1 MTSLLCCLAF
11 AAEGGHVAT
20 SLPKPLSPELPWLLE
35 GSPRSHVGASRAIP
49 KPGVPPL
56 AAPKFWWSCPA
67 LPPDKDLALSILGWA
82 WLSFFPLQRP
92 S

>member
-11 AAEGGHVAT
+11 AVEGGHVAT

-49 KPGVPPL
+49 KPGVPPRQHPSSGG
-56 AAPKFWWSCPA
+56 AALHFLQIK
-67 LPPDKDLALSILGWA
+67 I
-82 WLSFFPLQRP
+82 WL
-92 S
+92 